1 MFVSR
6 SMTHK
11 VITVGPQANIFEAQ
25 ELMAQNPLLM
35 PAIDCS
41 AS

>member
-11 VITVGPQANIFEAQ
+11 VITVDQEANIFDAQ
-25 ELMAQNPLLM
+25 ELMAKNKIRHQFLGVKY
-35 PAIDCS
+35 I
-41 AS
+41 